1 MRNYDFS
8 LSQNVLANIKE
19 KILSNKYALSPLR
32 LRFINNKDDLE
43 EYLMEYLL
51 DYPDVLVEKWTEDSK
66 ILGVVTPKSKEDA
79 LVLRALSL
87 TLLRLYQGGLPK
99 DCFQLDD
106 LVASFHSSLQLI
118 GKAQKIYKIDLELS
132 KNFLPIHVFDE
143 KIQSIVGDSFL
154 YRLISS
160 FLHNPILDDYGLGL
174 PGIGGIPLV
183 GEITK
188 VLFHIF
194 LKETLDREF
203 PICFPGIP
211 YYRFHNEVYVSIIGN
226 EKVLFDEK
234 AVLNLLYE
242 LSLLG
247 KINSIGPGDDPLLCC
262 FDKWLFVDSDSNVQL
277 SSYFFL

>member
-1 MRNYDFS
+1 MPLQLKF
-8 LSQNVLANIKE
+8 VK
-19 KILSNKYALSPLR
+19 NKY
-32 LRFINNKDDLE
+32 DLE
-43 EYLMEYLL
+43 EFLMDNLL
-51 DYPDVLVEKWTEDSK
+51 DLPDVLVEKWSEDSLL
-66 ILGVVTPKSKEDA
+66 LGVVTPKSKEDA

-132 KNFLPIHVFDE
+132 KKFLPIHVFDE
-143 KIQSIVGDSFL
+143 KIQSIVGDYFL

-160 FLHNPILDDYGLGL
+160 FLHNPIFDDYGFNRRGL

-188 VLFHIF
+188 VLFHLF
-194 LKETLDREF
+194 LKDTLDREF
-203 PICFPGIP
+203 AICFPGIP

-226 EKVLFDEK
+226 DKVLFDEK

-247 KINSIGPGDDPLLCC
+247 KINSIGPGDEPLLCC
-262 FDKWLFVDSDSNVQL
+262 FEKWLFVDSDSNVQL
-277 SSYFFL
+277 CSYEDYFDKYQK